1 MTDTLVM
8 RIDDHEYVLEY
19 WDTTDASLCPACP
32 VCMKMHT
39 TWFTL
44 TARPG
49 SSAAEWRGRRLNEKH
64 PKSRSSSC

>member
-8 RIDDHEYVLEY
+8 RIDDPEYVLEY
-19 WDTTDASLCPACP
+19 WDTTDASLAPACP

-44 TARPG
+44 HDKTWVECCGMEREAI
-49 SSAAEWRGRRLNEKH
+49 E
-64 PKSRSSSC
+64 

>member
-8 RIDDHEYVLEY
+8 RIDAPEYVLEY

-32 VCMKMHT
+32 VCMTIHT

-44 TARPG
+44 HGKTWVDCCGMEREAI
-49 SSAAEWRGRRLNEKH
+49 E
-64 PKSRSSSC
+64 